1 MAYISGFIFD
11 RLIHIDLDFV
21 WNTSHR
27 INSLALLAPPGLRI
41 QEVQNYGLLA
51 PVASLPIV
59 SLKPGLQGLVGSSH
73 MANSWWKRI
82 FHIYMT
88 GCKFYLLPKSFNH
101 RINITQSSSGSG
113 VVKLLW
119 SPGTPAM
126 NVVRERTRTIGNRI
140 LILYAKKVRDSR
152 KCSRPYTQTDVF
164 LICARLR
171 QFAFVLR
178 KFAFVLQDL
187 SCKKFCHM

>member
-1 MAYISGFIFD
+1 MEHIPSNQLISTPG
-11 RLIHIDLDFV
+11 
-21 WNTSHR
+21 TTG
-27 INSLALLAPPGLRI
+27 LAHSGGAELR
-41 QEVQNYGLLA
+41 
-51 PVASLPIV
+51 P
-59 SLKPGLQGLVGSSH
+59 SS
-73 MANSWWKRI
+73 SC
-82 FHIYMT
+82 
-88 GCKFYLLPKSFNH
+88 CKFANRLFEAWAAGAGGKLTYGQQLMEKNFSYIYRPWLDVNFTCCLKAS
-101 RINITQSSSGSG
+101 IIASISQSSSGTG

-126 NVVRERTRTIGNRI
+126 NVVRERRGTIGNRI

-152 KCSRPYTQTDVF
+152 KCSRPYTQTYVF

>member
-1 MAYISGFIFD
+1 MEHIPSNQLISTPGTTGLAHSGGAELRPSSSCCKFAN
-11 RLIHIDLDFV
+11 RLFEAWAAGAGGKL
-21 WNTSHR
+21 T
-27 INSLALLAPPGLRI
+27 
-41 QEVQNYGLLA
+41 YGQQLMEKNF
-51 PVASLPIV
+51 S
-59 SLKPGLQGLVGSSH
+59 
-73 MANSWWKRI
+73 
-82 FHIYMT
+82 YT

>member
-1 MAYISGFIFD
+1 MMAYISGFIFD

-73 MANSWWKRI
+73 MANS
-82 FHIYMT
+82 
-88 GCKFYLLPKSFNH
+88 
-101 RINITQSSSGSG
+101 
-113 VVKLLW
+113 
-119 SPGTPAM
+119 
-126 NVVRERTRTIGNRI
+126 
-140 LILYAKKVRDSR
+140 
-152 KCSRPYTQTDVF
+152 
-164 LICARLR
+164 
-171 QFAFVLR
+171 
-178 KFAFVLQDL
+178 
-187 SCKKFCHM
+187 